1 MIFVVFSAIQTLFEK
16 MTTGNIFSLR
26 TKAAALLGAVLLVLV
41 CSLATKAQSQGGD
54 VFIPIAKYI
63 QKGDADRLSAWF
75 AKNLEIDIFGNP
87 TECSQTQATQIM
99 KNFFSQYTPK
109 SFVII
114 HKSGNPPMKYAI
126 GTLITGSENLRVVL
140 LVRTNPETPQILRI
154 RIERSSI

>member
-1 MIFVVFSAIQTLFEK
+1 M
-16 MTTGNIFSLR
+16 
-26 TKAAALLGAVLLVLV
+26 AALLGAVLLVLV
-41 CSLATKAQSQGGD
+41 FCLNTKAQSQGGD

-63 QKGDADRLSAWF
+63 QKGDADKLSAWF

-126 GTLITGSENLRVVL
+126 GTLKTGSENLRVTL
-140 LVRTNPETPQILRI
+140 LVRTNPDTPQILRI

>member
-1 MIFVVFSAIQTLFEK
+1 MIFVVFSAIQTLSLK
-16 MTTGNIFSLR
+16 MANGNIFPLR
-26 TKAAALLGAVLLVLV
+26 TKVAALLSAVLLVLAF
-41 CSLATKAQSQGGD
+41 CLNTKAQSQGGD

-63 QKGDADRLSAWF
+63 QKGDADKLSAWF

-126 GTLITGSENLRVVL
+126 GTLKTGSENLRVTL
-140 LVRTNPETPQILRI
+140 LVRTNPDTPQILRI

>member
-1 MIFVVFSAIQTLFEK
+1 MIFVVFSAIQTLSLK
-16 MTTGNIFSLR
+16 MANGNILPLR
-26 TKAAALLGAVLLVLV
+26 TKAAALLSAVLLVLAF
-41 CSLATKAQSQGGD
+41 CLNTKAQSQGGD

-63 QKGDADRLSAWF
+63 QKGDADKLSAWF

-126 GTLITGSENLRVVL
+126 GTLKTGSENLRVTL
-140 LVRTNPETPQILRI
+140 LVRTNPDTPQILRI

>member
-1 MIFVVFSAIQTLFEK
+1 MAN
-16 MTTGNIFSLR
+16 GNIFPLR
-26 TKAAALLGAVLLVLV
+26 TKAAALLGAALLVLAF
-41 CSLATKAQSQGGD
+41 CFNTKAQSQGGD

-63 QKGDADRLSAWF
+63 QKGDADKLSAWF

-126 GTLITGSENLRVVL
+126 GTLKTGSENLRVTL
-140 LVRTNPETPQILRI
+140 LVRTNPDTPQILRI

>member
-1 MIFVVFSAIQTLFEK
+1 MAN
-16 MTTGNIFSLR
+16 GNIFPLR
-26 TKAAALLGAVLLVLV
+26 TKAAALLSAVLLVLAF
-41 CSLATKAQSQGGD
+41 CLNTKAQSQGGD

-63 QKGDADRLSAWF
+63 QKGDADKLSAWF
-75 AKNLEIDIFGNP
+75 AKNLEIDIFGNS

-126 GTLITGSENLRVVL
+126 GTLKTGSENLRVTL
-140 LVRTNPETPQILRI
+140 LVRTNPYTPQILRI

>member
-1 MIFVVFSAIQTLFEK
+1 MA
-16 MTTGNIFSLR
+16 TGNIFPLR
-26 TKAAALLGAVLLVLV
+26 TKAAAVLGAMLLVLAF
-41 CSLATKAQSQGGD
+41 CLNTKAQSQGGD

-63 QKGDADRLSAWF
+63 QKGDADKLSAWF
-75 AKNLEIDIFGNP
+75 AKNMEIDIFGNP
-87 TECSQTQATQIM
+87 TECSQARATQIM

-126 GTLITGSENLRVVL
+126 GTLKTGSENLRVTL
-140 LVRTNPETPQILRI
+140 LVRTNPDTPQILRI

>member
-1 MIFVVFSAIQTLFEK
+1 MTRRGIFPP
-16 MTTGNIFSLR
+16 R
-26 TKAAALLGAVLLVLV
+26 TKLAALLGAALLVFV
-41 CSLATKAQSQGGD
+41 CSHTAVSQNQGGD
-54 VFIPIAKYI
+54 AFIPIAKYI
-63 QKGDADRLSAWF
+63 QKGDAEKLSAWF

-126 GTLITGSENLRVVL
+126 GTLNTGSENLRVTL

>member
-1 MIFVVFSAIQTLFEK
+1 
-16 MTTGNIFSLR
+16 MTRGGFFPL
-26 TKAAALLGAVLLVLV
+26 KVKVAALLTAVLLVLTF
-41 CSLATKAQSQGGD
+41 AHRTEAQNSGGD

-63 QKGDADRLSAWF
+63 QKGDADKLSAWF
-75 AKNLEIDIFGNP
+75 AKNLEIDIFGNS

-126 GTLITGSENLRVVL
+126 GTLKTGSENLRVTL
-140 LVRTNPETPQILRI
+140 LVRTNPDTPQILRI

>member
-1 MIFVVFSAIQTLFEK
+1 MR
-16 MTTGNIFSLR
+16 MT
-26 TKAAALLGAVLLVLV
+26 AAALLSAVLLVFV
-41 CSLATKAQSQGGD
+41 CPFRTQAQSQGGD

-63 QKGDADRLSAWF
+63 QKGDAEKLSAWF

-87 TECSQTQATQIM
+87 TECSQAQATQIM

-126 GTLITGSENLRVVL
+126 GTLNTGSENLRVVL
-140 LVRTNPETPQILRI
+140 LVRTSPDTPQILRI

>member
-1 MIFVVFSAIQTLFEK
+1 MAN
-16 MTTGNIFSLR
+16 GNIFPLR
-26 TKAAALLGAVLLVLV
+26 TKAAALLSAVLLVLAF
-41 CSLATKAQSQGGD
+41 CLNTKAQSQGGD

-63 QKGDADRLSAWF
+63 QKGDADKLSAWF
-75 AKNLEIDIFGNP
+75 AKNLEIDIFGNS

-126 GTLITGSENLRVVL
+126 GTLKTGSENLRVTL
-140 LVRTNPETPQILRI
+140 LVRTNPDTPQILRI

>member
-1 MIFVVFSAIQTLFEK
+1 MAN
-16 MTTGNIFSLR
+16 GNILPLR
-26 TKAAALLGAVLLVLV
+26 TKAAALLSAVLLVLAF
-41 CSLATKAQSQGGD
+41 CLNTKAQSQGGD

-63 QKGDADRLSAWF
+63 QKGDADKLSAWF

-126 GTLITGSENLRVVL
+126 GTLKTGSENLRVTL
-140 LVRTNPETPQILRI
+140 LVRTNPDTPQILRI

>member
-1 MIFVVFSAIQTLFEK
+1 MRI
-16 MTTGNIFSLR
+16 
-26 TKAAALLGAVLLVLV
+26 KAAALLCAVLLVFV
-41 CSLATKAQSQGGD
+41 CALRTKAQSQGGD

-63 QKGDADRLSAWF
+63 QKGDAVKLSAWF

-87 TECSQTQATQIM
+87 TECSQAQATQIM

-126 GTLITGSENLRVVL
+126 GTLSTGSENLRVVL
-140 LVRTNPETPQILRI
+140 LVRTSPDTPQILRI
-154 RIERSSI
+154 RIERASI

>member
-1 MIFVVFSAIQTLFEK
+1 MAN
-16 MTTGNIFSLR
+16 GNIFPLR
-26 TKAAALLGAVLLVLV
+26 TKVAALLSAVLLVLAF
-41 CSLATKAQSQGGD
+41 CLNTKAQSQGGD

-63 QKGDADRLSAWF
+63 QKGDADKLSAWF

-126 GTLITGSENLRVVL
+126 GTLKTGSENLRVTL
-140 LVRTNPETPQILRI
+140 LVRTNPDTPQILRI